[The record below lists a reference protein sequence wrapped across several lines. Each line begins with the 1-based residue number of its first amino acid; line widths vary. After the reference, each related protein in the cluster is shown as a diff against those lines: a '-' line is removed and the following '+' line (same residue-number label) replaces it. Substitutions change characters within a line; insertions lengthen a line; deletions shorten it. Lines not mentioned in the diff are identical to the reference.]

1 MAEVNEM
8 FDDITKE
15 QSIANPNAKKKEWTP
30 LATGEYYG
38 HIVEVDT
45 KVLDVKGGKYKARL
59 YKYTVEASK
68 ENKDKDFTYD
78 DYETGKKVNTKG
90 HDYVGKK
97 FKGNLWKFLE
107 PTKKDDTFESNADG
121 NTGYLRFC
129 DTIGKDCPIETR
141 NINGEDIEVKLLPSL
156 SAEDFLGQPVIA
168 FVDKGRPYTD
178 KMGKTRQYFDCKFCK
193 KWEDGKK
200 KDISVGG
207 KNEIPF

>member
-1 MAEVNEM
+1 MAEVNDM

-15 QSIANPNAKKKEWTP
+15 QSIVNPNAKKKEWTP

-38 HIVEVDT
+38 HIVEVNT
-45 KVLDVKGGKYKARL
+45 KILDVKGGKYKARL
-59 YKYTVEASK
+59 YSYTVEASK

-78 DYETGKKVNTKG
+78 NGMGEKIETKG

-97 FKGNLWKFLE
+97 FRGNLWKFLE
-107 PTKKDDTFESNADG
+107 PGKDDTFESNAEG
-121 NTGYLRFC
+121 NANFLRFC
-129 DTIGKDCPIETR
+129 DTIGKDCPVETR

-156 SAEDFLGQPVIA
+156 SAEDFLGQPIIA

-178 KMGKTRQYFDCKFCK
+178 KNGKTRQYMDCKFCK
-193 KWEDGKK
+193 KLDEGTKK
-200 KDISVGG
+200 EISAGG

>member
-1 MAEVNEM
+1 MAEVNDM

-30 LATGEYYG
+30 LAKGKYYG
-38 HIVEVDT
+38 HIVDVQT
-45 KVLDVKGGKYKARL
+45 KILDVKGGKYKARL
-59 YKYTVEASK
+59 YSYTVEASE
-68 ENKDKDFTYD
+68 ENIDKDFVYE
-78 DYETGKKVNTKG
+78 DYKTRAHVNTKG

-107 PTKKDDTFESNADG
+107 PSKDDTFESNADG
-121 NTGYLRFC
+121 NTGFLRFC

-141 NINGEDIEVKLLPSL
+141 NIDGEDIEVKLLPSL

-178 KMGKTRQYFDCKFCK
+178 KNGKTRQYMDCKFCK
-193 KWEDGKK
+193 KWDEGKK
-200 KDISVGG
+200 KDISAGG

>member
-1 MAEVNEM
+1 MADVNQM
-8 FDDITKE
+8 FDDVTKE
-15 QSIANPNAKKKEWTP
+15 QSFFIPGKEKVKKNYKP
-30 LATGEYYG
+30 FARGEYFG
-38 HIVEVDT
+38 HIIECES
-45 KVLDVKGGKYKARL
+45 KVVDVKGGKHKARL
-59 YKYTVEASK
+59 YTYTFQASE
-68 ENKDKDFTYD
+68 ENKDKTFEFKNIKGDM
-78 DYETGKKVNTKG
+78 EETKG
-90 HDYVGKK
+90 DCYIGTKFRGK
-97 FKGNLWKFLE
+97 LWRFLE
-107 PTKKDDTFESNADG
+107 PSKDDTFESNADG